1 MSRAWPKPL
10 LRHHAGSDHSIP
22 RSYQF
27 ARARKR
33 APCLRRYT
41 TCTILPEMQ
50 LEGFAS
56 GDLLSQVLAQ
66 MRLTGDRVYSATVEP
81 GERLMLDCNS
91 AHVCMLQSGQ
101 LRIQRDGHPATPI
114 EPGDV
119 FLLPHTL
126 DDLKL
131 SAGDSPTTVAVCCFW
146 FDAGS
151 FRAMVFALPWLI
163 HIRQA
168 DAAPWSEGLLHFMLL
183 EAHDVQPGGAL
194 MVSRLIDLAV
204 IRVLRTWVQQGAA
217 SGWLGGLSDARIAR
231 VLRAIHEQPRQ
242 QWRIEALARL
252 AGMSRS
258 SFCERFSALVGRA
271 PLRYQNEWRLTLAK
285 TMLATQTGRI
295 GDVGFAVGYESEA
308 AFSRAYKAFFGRS
321 PREDQGSRGV
331 FGESPR

>member
-1 MSRAWPKPL
+1 MTNSPEHL
-10 LRHHAGSDHSIP
+10 
-22 RSYQF
+22 
-27 ARARKR
+27 
-33 APCLRRYT
+33 
-41 TCTILPEMQ
+41 TILPEMQ
-50 LEGFAS
+50 LEGIAT

-66 MRLTGDRVYSATVEP
+66 MRLTGDRVYSSSLGP
-81 GERLMLDCNS
+81 GEPLALDCNS
-91 AHVCMLQSGQ
+91 AHVCLVQSGRLQ
-101 LRIQRDGHPATPI
+101 IQRDDDPATLL
-114 EPGDV
+114 EPGDI

-126 DDLKL
+126 EKL
-131 SAGDSPTTVAVCCFW
+131 ELTACDPTTVTICRFW

-151 FRAMVFALPWLI
+151 FRAMLFALPWLI
-163 HIRQA
+163 HIKQA

-194 MVSRLIDLAV
+194 MVSRLIDLTV

-242 QWRIEALARL
+242 QWRIEALAKL

-258 SFCERFSALVGRA
+258 SFCDRFSALVGRA

-285 TMLATQTGRI
+285 TMLATQNSRI

-321 PREDQGSRGV
+321 PRSERCA
-331 FGESPR
+331 